1 MILGVIPEPQHINKI
16 HTLCSTFK
24 VKRINTKEH
33 KFNNYSSPGTLFQLS
48 LNSSSPFEFGLG
60 FDNI

>member
-1 MILGVIPEPQHINKI
+1 MILGVIPERQQMNKMHI
-16 HTLCSTFK
+16 LWSTFK